1 MRAKPADFRPLDYDL
16 PMNFWFRC
24 LVLSLSTASAGAQTA
39 PAPMPGSSSTGMAE
53 PASSSAPADKTL
65 PSALDAVLFY
75 QLLLGELQALGGEQG
90 TGFSLILDAARK
102 TKDPVLFQRA
112 VDLALQSRSG
122 EAALQAARTWKQVI
136 PGSAEANRYILQ
148 ILLALNKVEEAG
160 VALKSVLANLP
171 AGEQTGA
178 IVSVPRLFGRVNDKL
193 LAANTVEAALS
204 QAIVNPTTQAS
215 AWTTIG
221 RMRRDAG
228 QNKAA
233 AQAAQKGHAA
243 DNNAQGP
250 VMLAMSL
257 LDKEPDEVLPLL
269 RTYMLGT
276 VNPELRLAFA
286 RSLISQQDYAAAQ
299 EQLKRL
305 QKEHPDFAPSWL
317 FSGLLLVDL
326 EQTEQADK
334 DLRSFVSLA
343 ANTSDPELQNGL
355 AEAYFALSQLAQKR
369 GQSAQAEAWLGK
381 ISPQTDPVKL
391 GLRRAHLLAEQGKQA
406 AARTLLE
413 TIQTQTPEQA
423 RQKTLALSMFLR
435 EQKAYQEAFDLVSKA
450 LKTGPDHELQ
460 SELAM
465 TAERLGK
472 YDVMELVL
480 RNMIGTKPN
489 DAHAYN
495 ALGFSLADRNI
506 RLAEARQ
513 LIEQAVAL
521 APNDPFIRDSLAWV
535 LFRQGDLPKARELL
549 ESAFKSKPD
558 PEIAAHLGE
567 VLWVMG
573 QTAQA
578 GTIWREG
585 LQLKPDNETLRET
598 LLRFKFKP

>member
-1 MRAKPADFRPLDYDL
+1 MGAKPADLRPLDYDL

-24 LVLSLSTASAGAQTA
+24 LVLSLCTASAVAQTA

-53 PASSSAPADKTL
+53 PASSSAPAVTSL

-102 TKDPVLFQRA
+102 TKDPALFQRA

-136 PGSAEANRYILQ
+136 PSSAEANRYILQ

-171 AGEQTGA
+171 AAEQAEA

-204 QAIVNPTTQAS
+204 QAIVNPATQAS

-243 DNNAQGP
+243 DNKAQGP
-250 VMLAMSL
+250 VMLAISL

-269 RTYMLGT
+269 RIYMLDA

-343 ANTSDPELQNGL
+343 ANTSDSELENGL

-369 GQSAQAEAWLGK
+369 GQSALAEEWLGK

-391 GLRRAHLLAEQGKQA
+391 GLRRANILAEQGKLA

-413 TIQTQTPEQA
+413 TLQTQTPEQA

-450 LKTGPDHELQ
+450 LNAGPDHELQ

-465 TAERLGK
+465 SAERLGK
-472 YDVMELVL
+472 FDVMELVL
-480 RNMIGTKPN
+480 RKMIGTKPN

-535 LFRQGDLPKARELL
+535 LFRQGDLQKARELL

>member
-1 MRAKPADFRPLDYDL
+1 MGAKPTDLRPLDYDL
-16 PMNFWFRC
+16 TMNFWFRC
-24 LVLSLSTASAGAQTA
+24 LVLSLCAASAGAQTA
-39 PAPMPGSSSTGMAE
+39 PAAIPGASPSGKTDSAAALAEAGKSS
-53 PASSSAPADKTL
+53 

-75 QLLLGELQALGGEQG
+75 QLLLGELQALGGEHG

-102 TKDPVLFQRA
+102 TKDPALFQRA

-136 PGSAEANRYILQ
+136 PTSAEANRYILQ

-160 VALKSVLANLP
+160 LVLKSVLANLP
-171 AGEQTGA
+171 ADEQNGA

-204 QAIVNPTTQAS
+204 QAIINPSTQAS

-243 DNNAQGP
+243 DSSAQGP

-257 LDKEPDEVLPLL
+257 LDKEPDEVLPML
-269 RTYMLGT
+269 RIYMLSA

-286 RSLISQQDYAAAQ
+286 RSLVSQQDYAAAQ
-299 EQLKRL
+299 EQLIRL
-305 QKEHPDFAPSWL
+305 QKEHPEFAPSWL
-317 FSGLLLVDL
+317 FSGLLLGDL
-326 EQTEQADK
+326 EKTDQATK
-334 DLRSFVSLA
+334 DLSRFIQLA
-343 ANTSDPELQNGL
+343 VNTSDPELQNGL

-369 GQSAQAEAWLGK
+369 GQTTQAEEWLSK

-391 GLRRAHLLAEQGKQA
+391 GLRRAYLLAEQGKLA

-413 TIQTQTPEQA
+413 NIQTQTPEQA

-435 EQKAYQEAFDLVSKA
+435 ERKAYQEAFELVSKA
-450 LKTGPDHELQ
+450 LKAGPDHELQ

-472 YDVMELVL
+472 FDIMELVL
-480 RNMIGTKPN
+480 RDMIGAKPK

-506 RLAEARQ
+506 RLPEARQ

-535 LFRQGDLPKARELL
+535 MFRQGDLQKARELL
-549 ESAFKSKPD
+549 ESAFKARPD

-573 QTAQA
+573 QTTQA

-598 LLRFKFKP
+598 LLRFQFKP